1 MDKTGIGQA
10 IDALTCAMS
19 LSDHM
24 TLGAAN
30 AQGYVTVAQYHEAS
44 GSRISIQNTNK
55 AMLTLYRAGKAER
68 VRVGNAYAYRLK
80 P

>member
-10 IDALTCAMS
+10 IDALTSALA
-19 LSDHM
+19 LSDYM
-24 TLGAAN
+24 TLEAAN
-30 AQGYVTVAQYHEAS
+30 AAGYVTVAQYIEQSKIKMAHAHVGRCLVE
-44 GSRISIQNTNK
+44 
-55 AMLTLYRAGKAER
+55 LCRAGKAER